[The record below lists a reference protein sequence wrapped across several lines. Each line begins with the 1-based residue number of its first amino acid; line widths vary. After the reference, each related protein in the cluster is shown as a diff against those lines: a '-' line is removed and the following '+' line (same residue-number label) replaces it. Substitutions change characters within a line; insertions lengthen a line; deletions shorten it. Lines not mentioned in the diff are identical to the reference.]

1 MPVDSPREQAIFV
14 EIDWTDSG
22 LYDHPNSNLSDNAA
36 GTSRLLQGSLT
47 TQRGRDSARPLGQ
60 AMVASGSA
68 QVHNVDRLLSPEFA
82 GSPIYQLVEPG
93 RAYRMRMAA
102 GTPIDYDA
110 PIPYDDD
117 VLYDGAS
124 ILPVVTG
131 FLEEPAFDSGLGAH
145 PTTLACIGSLSRLSG
160 GTPISTTLY
169 QNIRTDEA
177 LTHLLDAAGW
187 PAADR
192 VIAVGD
198 TTLALWWLDTADP
211 FNAAL
216 EILASE
222 GAPAYLGEDS
232 LGRLIFENR
241 NYRTT
246 ATRSTTSR
254 RTFSDR
260 QIIRVGYD
268 DPIDYDA
275 HVAYDAGSELQH
287 GTLSYAPSF
296 RDVRNQATY
305 DIVRR
310 VQQSLQKVWEYGTG
324 LVLGASESKLITVTL
339 SDPCT
344 GALAPVLATDY
355 SVSAGSLASTPT
367 LESVNA
373 QRIGIRFV
381 ANAGGATIL
390 GVTSNGPQLRAQ
402 PWTQVS
408 AETVTNNVDAS
419 ASITKTKGI
428 RSLAISGR
436 REINAAFALAVANA
450 AVNYYQINRPV
461 VEMPLEN
468 IDGIHLQAQ
477 LTTEVSDRITIISE
491 HLGMLSGAEFWVEQ
505 IRHRREPGKLVTT
518 LVCERV
524 AEATGGG
531 RWDGAVWDGSLWGQ

>member
-1 MPVDSPREQAIFV
+1 MPVDSPREQHIYV
-14 EIDWTDSG
+14 EVDWLDNG
-22 LYDHPNSNLSDNAA
+22 LYAHPNSNLSDNAA
-36 GTSRLLQGSLT
+36 GTSRLLQGTLT

-60 AMVASGSA
+60 PMVASGSA
-68 QVHNVDRLLSPEFA
+68 TVHNADRLLSPEFA
-82 GSPIYQLVEPG
+82 GSPIYQLIEPG
-93 RAYRMRMAA
+93 RAYRIRMAA
-102 GTPIDYDA
+102 GAPIAYDA

-117 VLYDGAS
+117 VLYDGAA

-131 FLEEPAFDSGLGAH
+131 FLEESAFDSGLGAH
-145 PTTLACIGSLSRLSG
+145 PTTLSCIGSLSRLRG
-160 GTPISTTLY
+160 GNPISTPLY
-169 QNIRTDEA
+169 QNIRTDQA
-177 LTHLLDAAGW
+177 LTYLLDAAGW

-198 TTLALWWLDTADP
+198 TTLDLWWMDAADP
-211 FNAAL
+211 FSAAL

-222 GAPAYLGEDS
+222 GAPSHIGES
-232 LGRLIFENR
+232 PAGFFVFENR

-246 ATRSTTSR
+246 APRSTTSR

-260 QIIRVGYD
+260 QTTRVGYD

-275 HVAYDAGSELQH
+275 RVAYDAGSELKH

-310 VQQSLQKVWEYGTG
+310 VQQSLQKVWEYGTS
-324 LVLGASESKLITVTL
+324 LILGASESKLITITL

-373 QRIGIRFV
+373 QRLGIRFV
-381 ANAGGATIL
+381 AGAGGATIL

-436 REINAAFALAVANA
+436 REINAAFALTVANA

-461 VEMPLEN
+461 VEMPFEN

-505 IRHRREPGKLVTT
+505 IQHRREPGKLVAT

-524 AEATGGG
+524 ASAAGGG
-531 RWDGAVWDGSLWGQ
+531 RWDEGVWDAALWGA